1 MTQKFSDYLLEAIGV
16 PDLEAQEIKY
26 WLGKLT
32 PEQKDEALDLMGN
45 STNKLATLKSFVHK
59 ANKNVTGAFD
69 QVEGKSA
76 TFIASSTTFFS
87 EIRSL
92 SSELHGFSQS
102 VDRGLYE
109 DPTSYNKQMK
119 RIISRWFAA
128 HSHVIIDAAKPLA
141 KRSSAC
147 KRISKI
153 PMFAY
158 KSDYA
163 YHQEKQ
169 MFSKSDGFW
178 LLHDNIPAACAQLN
192 NPELGKDY
200 ITAFNRALESVGKSP
215 KKDVD
220 PDQPD
225 YFDDF
230 YYNVNQPDYHERL
243 KQTSAAASEQYK
255 QADQTVQATLATL
268 SPVERKALAS
278 MLFDSK
284 NKIGDLHSYM
294 NLSPSF
300 KQRLITIL
308 SHSTNKLQSFYDFL
322 KDK

>member
-1 MTQKFSDYLLEAIGV
+1 MKQKFSEYLLEAIGV

-59 ANKNVTGAFD
+59 VNKNVTGAFD

-92 SSELHGFSQS
+92 SSELHGFSQT

-169 MFSKSDGFW
+169 MFLKSDGFW

-192 NPELGKDY
+192 NPELGQDY
-200 ITAFNRALESVGKSP
+200 ITAFNRALEAVGKSP
-215 KKDVD
+215 KKEVD
-220 PDQPD
+220 LNQPD
-225 YFDDF
+225 DFDDF

-243 KQTSAAASEQYK
+243 KQTSATASEQYK
-255 QADQTVQATLATL
+255 QADQAVHHVLSNLPTKVRNILA
-268 SPVERKALAS
+268 P

-284 NKIGDLHSYM
+284 NKLGDLHSYM
-294 NLSPSF
+294 NLTPNDQQ
-300 KQRLITIL
+300 KLLAIL
-308 SHSTNKLQSFYDFL
+308 ARSTNKLQSFYDFL